1 MATDL
6 TRLFDTLQS
15 LKGTQGGVQ
24 PVQPAQ
30 SGIARISYTPST
42 APRPTGDQSLFGDIA
57 MGGINAVGGILR
69 AVTAVGRASTNF
81 ANDIVPYANR
91 IYGLTED
98 GLTGDEVVPYLSNV
112 WNGSWAGLG
121 GIAKSLAY
129 SFMPPTDENARKLQG
144 LFGGEKPVEGAYD
157 MFQTKGYIE
166 ATENLPWLAETR
178 SEEQVGEIPNVI
190 PFDIPLLGIEAGKG
204 LPVTKAGLYS
214 FGWDVGTDPFSFA
227 TLGVGGLLKGG
238 AKGVSTVV
246 KGQKIKSTAAKEKRP
261 ISLSE
266 LDTVTPP
273 TLYKT
278 APKRTVP
285 YNVLETNPLIYI
297 GKEMG
302 RGFMDAHRVAAN
314 RIRNR
319 RELRAAKR
327 ILAQDVARK
336 LSERI
341 FKGVQ
346 DDADF
351 SFSIALDEV
360 KQDVFARL
368 TKQAEN
374 SKDVSPERSA
384 ELLGIQK
391 GRLEALIPELIA
403 KAEAKGL
410 TRLDELRAKAEA
422 DGVTLR
428 ERIEADL
435 MDDVARSFPGTS
447 PAIARTQTAKYDA
460 QQVEGLG
467 GTIRAAADVEDGNI
481 STAWDEFRATADN
494 YTVGQALKRLLG
506 ELGSHEKGFKA
517 KRAGGKTSAE
527 EREMMKRLSGAIKQ
541 KEGGGSQLMA
551 EQGKLSS
558 VDKAGL
564 EGFAGSLR
572 KALLGAADTK
582 EAIDDLV
589 KNASS
594 LEGAA
599 LQDALATIPSG
610 FRIAGERLQYMGV
623 AGQVRPTAEFNFI
636 RSLRDS
642 KYNPNT
648 VEIGSTSL
656 NDFTVV
662 KGEGRVSATALSRIT
677 KLAMQ
682 ATGKWYPAELGNLL
696 RKAGVKDSEMFDGDA
711 ATNAENFIQ
720 IALWRKIE
728 AKSEQARAEIF
739 RAQYAQVQ
747 LGELLEQARLD
758 APVELSD
765 IQIAE
770 ISRRAAAYGKQSL
783 ALTDEEVGRMIEL
796 AADAKDAQIKAI
808 KELTDLGIDPFSQP
822 GAIRTGILGSR
833 EAAARIRAEAQTRT
847 GFAPT
852 KELEEIKQVKKV
864 INLVKQISNGEGAI
878 LQGSVLAE
886 RFTQAF
892 FKALPKD
899 KTSKDVIKVG
909 QELRDVIK
917 KVEGLEIPRVRKAFF
932 SQLANIIARAEAGSS
947 RASVSGFDFA
957 FTDAT
962 GKYVNSAVANQMAF
976 MYAGSKTADSIDGGY
991 FARYVDEVLLAGRT
1005 DIPEGGLGALK
1016 THAQRAEI
1024 LSSVSANWGGEGI
1037 TFGLLQ
1043 DALRAAKGGRASDD
1057 ALSPAQ
1063 KKTFAQIAAQVSKK
1077 FEEDTVNIL
1086 KETAV
1091 KKVLFEERMQF
1102 RPGWIER
1109 LPVEEQKIAKAV
1121 FANKDR
1127 RYGVDA
1133 ALAKEANL
1141 ATADVSYSQ
1150 IADFLPGGKRAAL
1163 AEATPAIRR
1172 IAEDVAARA
1181 NAAARDAVESSRA
1194 WKLFDEVLP
1203 WWAKRDELLKLARA
1217 GSYERANGA
1226 LQSTIMMANML
1237 VRTEAAAKVADR
1249 GVAVANKLG
1258 DKTPEGL
1265 KAEKAFFNGILN
1277 KLATKFV
1284 KEGYRTPAP
1293 ADVVGKSLEEIVDM
1307 QNPLAFLSWVR
1318 NVRTGDVAG
1327 RSDWD
1332 AAMQHLLDLETTG
1345 KGRAFKNARE
1355 LFASYRGEADDAIR
1369 RPTDKEVVETIAALG
1384 NSVEPGKVAAS
1395 YLNRKGIPQRRTIL
1409 KLVDA
1414 AAPIFEKSEIE
1425 RARGNSWIKEINL
1438 VAKGEVEAE
1447 IASLPDID
1455 MTAAKA
1461 QELLANTLAELESLK
1476 LGWIPTLAMQSVG
1489 TSMRQFF
1496 LHRAKYFVKSTT
1508 DGLGRVIDKY
1518 ELPDAKKA
1526 GFLKKSYEE
1535 LSNYT
1540 GFKGM
1545 VDTIRQMAPTAKRGK
1560 LTEDQWVAKMTRM
1573 AMSVRDMYLLSRGI
1587 VPVHTISL
1595 TRGEAIPNQLA
1606 NSIGKEATEFNMKAV
1621 ALTENDIMDV
1631 LPEDEVVD
1639 LFFSSADGS
1648 PRFNMP
1654 PTAVMPAAR
1663 LLVAA
1668 MDSLKPGDYFNADQL
1683 AALSRAMVDA
1693 MTLDAKKSS
1702 VSQGKKFSWVNMD
1715 PERSTRAI
1723 GILTERML
1731 EPDRAFA
1738 LFEKHVANSI
1748 YAHGIL
1754 RYEAGQ
1760 IAEPIMDAWTRV
1772 ATNPI
1777 SSSSD
1782 RMQSTIEAMD
1792 EINKILG
1799 LDEQGTELERMM
1811 AVLDMQARMA
1821 IEVDIDSLIDIQT
1834 ANKIT
1839 KAGFVPSPEAEKIS
1853 KVQAASRK
1861 KATQDE
1867 VTGALVEAMNAREPL
1882 LSDMYAQKI
1891 MELQKAGYA
1900 PTPDEQHLLFNDI
1913 ITDQAKIPWYLSF
1926 TNTGLRTFSFDYG
1939 KENVAPYLGGIA
1951 RKAIEDQAE
1960 FTNVAL
1966 QMSVKWDKV
1975 TADTGVNYMEKAFAG
1990 LQKVADEDLPAVVL
2004 ASDTIMR
2011 LVSRTQKGT
2020 VSAKEAKALK
2030 AAMDEINNFK
2040 SLRDSEGE
2048 LIFPDEDP
2056 MLIEAISDFWRLSG
2070 HMFGPMGKVARAGIP
2085 AEWLNIQLRQV
2096 GASQVKGAFKEL
2108 PDGSLEFNVTEDGIG
2123 FAPGIVKP
2131 EDLAAQWR
2139 DWEITNPFLMASTL
2153 NSAIARG
2160 EKLVQEAAY
2169 LQKQYGIKNPTKE
2182 QIKADS
2188 LIKIQGPQSLSAQ
2201 GQELLYFM
2209 NTKDYWYNSGIASE
2223 IITASRDLT
2232 GPYRVFEDVLAFAA
2246 KFDELQNFA
2255 KRSMTIFRP
2264 GNFIMNFNGGVWTNF
2279 LGGVTSPAA
2288 YLRSY
2293 RALKTLYPDLK
2304 ELPIE
2309 LSKME
2314 EQIVRYHARR
2324 AKEGYVL
2331 RPENDPVTNKES
2343 MLVTAKGKPVPYK
2356 YSELAEVYRQLG
2368 GETSVSSSRN
2378 LELLREAGDA
2388 EQFQK
2393 IGGRG
2398 MFRQAQ
2404 RIYEGM
2410 SLKIGRLAA
2419 VRDDFIRMTMWLDEL
2434 GKNDWVSFEAG
2445 AREALRKV
2453 DRYHPQVQDLS
2464 PFNAKVTRQ
2473 FIMFFVWQAKTLG
2486 WIVSDILDNPG
2497 KITALLRAQYALQTQ
2512 DDNQPEYFGSFDP
2525 KGEFLRSWQQGQMNY
2540 LTGNLGYSF
2549 SYANPVND
2557 LLGSNGWLSKINY
2570 KTYESPTTNALTSTL
2585 GSAENFLY
2593 SSNPIFANLVIAWLS
2608 GRTVGGQDLLRNGTF
2623 NEESLQ
2629 VLTQEVSG
2637 QLGLTL
2643 PHAALALAFP
2653 EQFSRSNWAED
2664 TTLDE
2669 KQKDTLRY
2677 AFNWLTGMR
2686 STEFLGMEQQQK
2698 AISEVRSTLN
2708 RVMQER
2714 IKD

>member
-1 MATDL
+1 VATDL
-6 TRLFDTLQS
+6 NRLFDTLQS
-15 LKGTQGGVQ
+15 LKGTQGTAS
-24 PVQPAQ
+24 PAQ
-30 SGIARISYTPST
+30 AGVPQVNYAPSVTPK
-42 APRPTGDQSLFGDIA
+42 PTGGQSLFGDIA
-57 MGGINAVGGILR
+57 QGGINAVGGLLR
-69 AVTAVGRASTNF
+69 AVTSVGRANTNF
-81 ANDIVPYANR
+81 ANDVVPYANK
-91 IYGLTED
+91 IHGLTQG
-98 GLTGDEVVPYLSNV
+98 GLQGEEVGQYLSAI

-121 GIAKSLAY
+121 GFAKGLAY
-129 SFMPPTDENARKLQG
+129 SFMPPTDQSARDLQG

-166 ATENLPWLAETR
+166 ATKNLPWLAETR

-204 LPVTKAGLYS
+204 VPLTKAGLYS
-214 FGWDVGTDPFSFA
+214 FGFDVGSDPFSWM
-227 TLGVGGLLKGG
+227 TLGVGGALKGG
-238 AKGVSTVV
+238 AKGVGTVA

-261 ISLSE
+261 ISLTE

-278 APKRTVP
+278 APTRSVP

-302 RGFMDAHRVAAN
+302 RGFVDAHRATAN
-314 RIRNR
+314 RIRSR
-319 RELRAAKR
+319 RESRAAGK
-327 ILAQDVARK
+327 ILAQDIARK
-336 LSERI
+336 LGERLS
-341 FKGVQ
+341 KGVEN
-346 DDADF
+346 DADF
-351 SFSIALDEV
+351 SFSAILDEV
-360 KQDVFARL
+360 KQEAYARL
-368 TKQAEN
+368 VKQAEGA
-374 SKDVSPERSA
+374 KDVSPERSA

-391 GRLEALIPELIA
+391 GRLEALVPELIA

-467 GTIRAAADVEDGNI
+467 GTIRAAADVEDADI
-481 STAWDEFRATADN
+481 STAWDEFRNTADD

-527 EREMMKRLSGAIKQ
+527 EREMMKRLSAAIKQ

-551 EQGKLSS
+551 EQGKLRS
-558 VDKAGL
+558 VDKAAL
-564 EGFAGSLR
+564 DNFASSLR
-572 KALLGAADTK
+572 KGLLGAGDTK
-582 EAIDDLV
+582 EALDSLV
-589 KNASS
+589 KEASS
-594 LEGAA
+594 LDGAT
-599 LQDALATIPSG
+599 LQQALASIPGG

-623 AGQVRPTAEFNFI
+623 AGQVRATAEFNFI

-648 VEIGSTSL
+648 VEVGSTSL

-662 KGEGRVSATALSRIT
+662 KGEGRVNATALSRVT
-677 KLAMQ
+677 KLSMQ
-682 ATGKWYPAELGNLL
+682 ATGKWYPPELGDLL
-696 RKAGVKDSEMFDGDA
+696 RKAGIKDNELFDGDA

-728 AKSEQARAEIF
+728 AKTAEARAEIF

-747 LGELLEQARLD
+747 LAELLEQGKQA
-758 APVELSD
+758 APPELSD
-765 IQIAE
+765 LQIAE
-770 ISRRAAAYGKQSL
+770 ISRRAAIYGKQSL

-796 AADAKDAQIKAI
+796 ASDAKDAQIKAI
-808 KELTDLGIDPFSQP
+808 KELTELGIDPFSQP
-822 GAIRTGILGSR
+822 GAIRTAILGSR

-892 FKALPKD
+892 FKALPKER
-899 KTSKDVIKVG
+899 TSKEVIKIG

-917 KVEGLEIPRVRKAFF
+917 NVEGLEIPRVRKAFF
-932 SQLANIIARAEAGSS
+932 SQLANIVARAEAGSS

-962 GKYVNSAVANQMAF
+962 GKYVNSSVANQMAF

-1005 DIPEGGLGALK
+1005 DLPEGGLGALK

-1063 KKTFAQIAAQVSKK
+1063 KKTFAQIANQVSKK

-1091 KKVLFEERMQF
+1091 PKILFEERMQF

-1109 LPVEEQKIAKAV
+1109 LPAEEQKIAKAV
-1121 FANKDR
+1121 FANKNR
-1127 RYGVDA
+1127 VYEIDA
-1133 ALAKEANL
+1133 ALAKEAKLSTNQ
-1141 ATADVSYSQ
+1141 VFYGQ

-1163 AEATPAIRR
+1163 AESTPAIRR

-1181 NAAARDAVESSRA
+1181 NAAARGEVELSRA

-1203 WWAKRDELLKLARA
+1203 WWARKEELLKLSRA

-1249 GVAVANKLG
+1249 AVATANKLA
-1258 DKTPEGL
+1258 DKTPESL

-1293 ADVVGKSLEEIVDM
+1293 ADTVGKSLEEILDM
-1307 QNPLAFLSWVR
+1307 ENPLAFLAWVR

-1327 RSDWD
+1327 RADWD
-1332 AAMQHLLDLETTG
+1332 SAMQHLMNLETTG

-1369 RPTDKEVVETIAALG
+1369 RATDREVIETIASLG

-1409 KLVDA
+1409 KLIDK

-1447 IASLPDID
+1447 IASLPDIE

-1461 QELLANTLAELESLK
+1461 QELLATTLAELESLK
-1476 LGWIPTLAMQSVG
+1476 LGWVPTLAMQSVG

-1496 LHRAKYFVKSTT
+1496 LHRANYFVKTTT
-1508 DGLGRVIDKY
+1508 DDLDRLIDQY
-1518 ELPDAKKA
+1518 QLPDAKKA
-1526 GFLKKSYEE
+1526 GFLKRSYED
-1535 LSNYT
+1535 LTNYT

-1560 LTEDQWVAKMTRM
+1560 LTEDEWVMKMTRM
-1573 AMSVRDMYLLSRGI
+1573 TMSVRDMYLLSRGI

-1606 NSIGKEATEFNMKAV
+1606 NAIGKNANEFNIKAV
-1621 ALTENDIMDV
+1621 ALTENDIMDA
-1631 LPEDEVVD
+1631 LPDSEVVD

-1654 PTAVMPAAR
+1654 ITSVMPAAR

-1668 MDSLKPGDYFNADQL
+1668 MDSLKPGEYFNAEQL
-1683 AALSRAMVDA
+1683 ATLSRTMVDA

-1702 VSQGKKFSWVNMD
+1702 VSQGKKFSWVNLD

-1723 GILTERML
+1723 GVLTERML
-1731 EPDRAFA
+1731 EPDRAF
-1738 LFEKHVANSI
+1738 LLYEKHIANSI

-1760 IAEPIMDAWTRV
+1760 ISEPIMDAWTRV

-1782 RMQSTIEAMD
+1782 RMKATVEAME

-1861 KATQDE
+1861 KAVQNE
-1867 VTGALVEAMNAREPL
+1867 VTEALVEAMEAREPL
-1882 LSDMYAQKI
+1882 LADMYAQKI
-1891 MELQKAGYA
+1891 AELQKAGYA

-1913 ITDQAKIPWYLSF
+1913 ITDQAKIPWYISF
-1926 TNTGLRTFSFDYG
+1926 TNTALRLFSFDYG

-1960 FTNVAL
+1960 YTNVAL

-1975 TADTGVNYMEKAFAG
+1975 TTDTGINYMEKAFAG
-1990 LQKVADEDLPAVVL
+1990 LQKVSDEDLPAAVL

-2011 LVSRTQKGT
+2011 LVSRTQRGSVKP
-2020 VSAKEAKALK
+2020 KEIKALK
-2030 AAMDEINNFK
+2030 AASSEIEKFK
-2040 SLRDSEGE
+2040 SLRDSDGE

-2056 MLIEAISDFWRLSG
+2056 LLIEAIADFWRLSG

-2096 GASQVKGAFKEL
+2096 GASQVKGAFRQL
-2108 PDGSLEFNVTEDGIG
+2108 DDGSLEFNVTEDGIG
-2123 FAPGIVKP
+2123 FAPGIIKP
-2131 EDLAAQWR
+2131 EDLAKQWR
-2139 DWEITNPFLMASTL
+2139 TWEITNPFLMASTL
-2153 NSAIARG
+2153 NSALARG
-2160 EKLVQEAAY
+2160 EKLIQEAAY
-2169 LQKQYGIKNPTKE
+2169 LQKQHGIKSPTKE
-2182 QIKADS
+2182 QIKADG
-2188 LIKIQGPQSLSAQ
+2188 LIRIKGPQSLSAQ

-2209 NTKDYWYNSGIASE
+2209 DTENYWYNSGIASQ

-2232 GPYRVFEDVLAFAA
+2232 GPYRVLEDVLEFAS

-2255 KRSMTIFRP
+2255 KRSMTIFRL
-2264 GNFIMNFNGGVWTNF
+2264 GNFIMNFNGGVWANF

-2293 RALKTLYPDLK
+2293 RALKNLYPDLRD
-2304 ELPIE
+2304 LPIE

-2314 EQIVRYHARR
+2314 EQVVRYHARR

-2331 RPENDPVTNKES
+2331 RPENDPVANKES
-2343 MLVTAKGKPVPYK
+2343 MVVTAKGRAVTYK
-2356 YSELAEVYRQLG
+2356 YSDLAEVYRQLG

-2393 IGGRG
+2393 IGGQG
-2398 MFRQAQ
+2398 MFRAAQ

-2410 SLKIGRLAA
+2410 SLKIGRWAA

-2434 GKNDWVSFEAG
+2434 GKNNWSSFEVG

-2473 FIMFFVWQAKTLG
+2473 FVMFFVWQAKTLG
-2486 WIVSDILDNPG
+2486 WVVSDILDNPG

-2570 KTYESPTTNALTSTL
+2570 KTYESPTTNALTSSMGTV
-2585 GSAENFLY
+2585 ENFLY

-2623 NEESLQ
+2623 SEESLQ
-2629 VLTQEVSG
+2629 VLTQEVAG

-2653 EQFSRSNWAED
+2653 EQFSRSNWTDE
-2664 TTLDE
+2664 TTMDE

-2686 STEFLGMEQQQK
+2686 STEFLGVEQQQK
-2698 AISEVRSTLN
+2698 AISEIRSTLD
-2708 RVMQER
+2708 RVVRER
-2714 IKD
+2714 RED